1 MCSYVNPYFSL
12 KKNSER
18 FGRFLAQKIH
28 FECPIVALFNKAT
41 NVGKAT
47 GHELPKMLL
56 PNLMKNNK
64 KYSLFV
70 TFVQPEKFPFRI
82 RYSTTVSYLMTKST
96 NAFQE
101 EEEPCGFNKVKHLKN
116 DQKHLRLLIGEM
128 DPNKGRKS
136 KVIKSVLQD
145 ALQFVESRERFW
157 ASQQY
162 FNRCQKF
169 VKQELGNS
177 LLNPVNYSIIV
188 K

>member
-1 MCSYVNPYFSL
+1 
-12 KKNSER
+12 
-18 FGRFLAQKIH
+18 
-28 FECPIVALFNKAT
+28 
-41 NVGKAT
+41 
-47 GHELPKMLL
+47 MLL
-56 PNLMKNNK
+56 PTLLKNDK
-64 KYSLFV
+64 KYSLFI

-157 ASQQY
+157 ASQ
-162 FNRCQKF
+162 
-169 VKQELGNS
+169 
-177 LLNPVNYSIIV
+177 
-188 K
+188 

>member
-1 MCSYVNPYFSL
+1 MKSRQ
-12 KKNSER
+12 KKR
-18 FGRFLAQKIH
+18 QKLQPV
-28 FECPIVALFNKAT
+28 CN
-41 NVGKAT
+41 
-47 GHELPKMLL
+47 
-56 PNLMKNNK
+56 
-64 KYSLFV
+64 
-70 TFVQPEKFPFRI
+70 FVQPKNFPFRI

-157 ASQQY
+157 ASQ
-162 FNRCQKF
+162 
-169 VKQELGNS
+169 
-177 LLNPVNYSIIV
+177 
-188 K
+188 